1 MRYGVLMA
9 RRGWLEAG
17 DILNTLPADQ
27 FAAALSKRS

>member
-17 DILNTLPADQ
+17 DIMNTRPLREFQ
-27 FAAALSKRS
+27 SLIRKR